1 MLHWWLIVYYDM
13 LCCIGE
19 WICSF
24 YNFFFWESKWV
35 QPTLGAIC
43 ALVTYSVGGR
53 SVCKPFNFFMWVFFG
68 WHYYWSYIIRDVN
81 EVELWYN
88 RILSYFILHKS
99 EGETSLGC
107 EVFHLCIGIFILI
120 YIYYMFIVVAGST
133 NICSGEWSVLYGD
146 LSKNSNKCQWRLL
159 WNWYVIFL
167 ICESNLRG
175 LSSVSWFLS

>member
-1 MLHWWLIVYYDM
+1 M

-43 ALVTYSVGGR
+43 ALVTYTVGGR

-107 EVFHLCIGIFILI
+107 EIFHLCIGIFILI
-120 YIYYMFIVVAGST
+120 YIYILYVHCCCRKHKHMLRRMV
-133 NICSGEWSVLYGD
+133 CSLWRPQQKQQQMSMTSFMKLVCHFLD
-146 LSKNSNKCQWRLL
+146 LWIKSQRT
-159 WNWYVIFL
+159 I
-167 ICESNLRG
+167 ICELV
-175 LSSVSWFLS
+175 LELMQLHLEAE